1 MQDINLNLPFRL
13 IDLLDVARND
23 IMCISLGAK
32 DTEMYMYK
40 GIKIVKILNDIK
52 IYNTTKNSL
61 NYKEISMDSYLFF
74 FQNGFRPGVRNVLRK
89 TYRDKINKLND
100 KIQDEVN
107 NRNNKKHYDS
117 LRVKRD
123 NLINKYSNLN

>member
-1 MQDINLNLPFRL
+1 
-13 IDLLDVARND
+13 
-23 IMCISLGAK
+23 
-32 DTEMYMYK
+32 
-40 GIKIVKILNDIK
+40 
-52 IYNTTKNSL
+52 
-61 NYKEISMDSYLFF
+61 MDSYLFF